1 MTSTPDRPAELL
13 EPAPPALLPPWHTPE
28 REALQEQARRFAY
41 DEVLPVANELDP
53 QKGLLPESL
62 LARMAE
68 LGWFG
73 ITVPAE
79 HGGLGLGV
87 FEYCMVSEE
96 LARAWMS
103 SASILARSQGL
114 GTAVA
119 DPARRGELLRR
130 SAKGEWIGAIA
141 LSEPDAGSD
150 LAGVSTRAVLD
161 GDEWVVTG
169 HKRWCGN
176 AEAADFIQVLVRER
190 DPEPGES
197 RSKGLVNLLLEKDRG
212 SFPVGLTGTPIDKIG
227 YHGFLTWD
235 LVFDGVR
242 IPRENV
248 VDEAAASDEQ
258 GEAAA
263 RAGFAAAQAFLNTAR
278 VHTAARAVGLAR
290 AALEDSVV
298 YLQEREQFGHPI
310 GDFQALRF
318 AVAEMAAQVEQART
332 FYRQVAHLID
342 LGVRCE
348 REASMVKLEA
358 TEMAVRVTNQ
368 AMQLHGGNGYTTER
382 QVERHWRDARL
393 TTIFEGTSEIQKRII
408 SDRMLPRSPLT

>member
-1 MTSTPDRPAELL
+1 MTSSQERPTELL
-13 EPAPPALLPPWHTPE
+13 EPQPPALLPPWHTPE
-28 REALQEQARRFAY
+28 REALQQQARRFAA

-68 LGWFG
+68 LGYFG

-119 DPARRGELLRR
+119 DETRRTELLGR
-130 SAKGEWIGAIA
+130 SARGEWIGAIA

-197 RSKGLVNLLLEKDRG
+197 RSKGLVNLLLEKERG
-212 SFPVGLTGTPIDKIG
+212 SFPPGLTGTPIDKIG

-242 IPRENV
+242 IPRANV

-258 GEAAA
+258 GEAAK
-263 RAGFAAAQAFLNTAR
+263 RAGFAAAQEFLNTAR

-318 AVAEMAAQVEQART
+318 AVAEMAAQIEQCRA
-332 FYRQVAHLID
+332 FYRQVAHLLD
-342 LGVRCE
+342 LGLPVAK
-348 REASMVKLEA
+348 EASMVKLEA
-358 TEMAVRVTNQ
+358 TEMSVRVTNQ

-408 SDRMLPRSPLT
+408 SDRLLPRSPLS